1 MRYLALATDYDGTL
15 ALHGRVHEPTIR
27 SLEKLLTTNRK
38 LFLVTGRE
46 LDDLLNVFPHPHL
59 FEWIVAENGLLLYKP
74 SSTETVL
81 LANPP
86 SEEFIL
92 NLRSR
97 GIPISVG
104 RNIVSTVRPHEI
116 AVLTVIRDLGLDLQ
130 VIFNKEAVM
139 ILPSGFSK
147 ATGLLEALRK
157 SGLSPHNIAGIG
169 DAENDLAMLGMV
181 ECAGAVGNALPAIQE
196 RADIVTDGEQGDGV
210 VEFVGLLLA
219 DDLASL
225 EPRLDRHHVVLGTS
239 DEGQDV
245 RISPYGRNL
254 LIAGSSGSGKST
266 LSTGLIER
274 LTDKHYQCC
283 IIDPEGD
290 YESLEQA
297 VVLGDMDHT
306 PTTKEALQILEN
318 PEINLVINLV
328 GLPVQDRPAFF
339 KTIFKDLQEFRA
351 RTGRPHWIVLDETHH
366 LMPAEWEVPS
376 TLLTSFSYSLLMITV
391 HPDQVAA
398 EALSTVDGLVVIG
411 KAPAE
416 KLEAFT
422 RAIGEPLPACPFDD
436 LQPKEALFWN
446 RSAGTDP
453 IRFEV
458 MPNRSERRRHRR
470 KYAEGELGPDRSF
483 YFQGPEGKLK
493 LRAQNLI
500 LFLQLAEGIDA
511 ETWMYHL
518 RQHDYS
524 NWVRDCI
531 KDKTLAAEIQ
541 EIENNEALDHSKSL
555 TQIKSAIEYH
565 YVLSPHPPSSA
576 PSPSSS
582 Q

>member
-15 ALHGRVHEPTIR
+15 ALNGRVHESTIR

-38 LFLVTGRE
+38 LILVTGRE

-74 SSTETVL
+74 SSKETIL
-81 LANPP
+81 LAKPP
-86 SEEFIL
+86 SEEFIF

-104 RNIVSTVRPHEI
+104 RNIVSTVQPHET
-116 AVLTVIRDLGLDLQ
+116 AVLGVIRDLGLDLQ

-139 ILPSGFSK
+139 IVPAGFSK
-147 ATGLLEALRK
+147 ATGLLEALGK
-157 SGLSPHNIAGIG
+157 LGLSPHNIAGIG
-169 DAENDLAMLGMV
+169 DAENDLAFLGMV
-181 ECAGAVGNALPAIQE
+181 ECAGAVGNALPAIKE
-196 RADIVTDGEQGDGV
+196 RADVVTEGEQGDGV
-210 VEFVGLLLA
+210 VEFIGQLLA

-225 EPRLDRHHVVLGTS
+225 EPHLDRHHVVLGTS
-239 DEGQDV
+239 DGETEV
-245 RISPYGRNL
+245 RFSPYGRNL

-297 VVLGDMDHT
+297 VVIGDMDHT
-306 PTTKEALQILEN
+306 PTTKEALQILDN

-328 GLPVQDRPAFF
+328 GLPVEDRPAFF
-339 KTIFKDLQEFRA
+339 QTIFKDLQEYRA
-351 RTGRPHWIVLDETHH
+351 KTGRPHWIVLDESHH
-366 LMPAEWEVPS
+366 LLPTECDVPS
-376 TLLTSFSYSLLMITV
+376 TFFTPAPSSLLLITV
-391 HPDQVAA
+391 HPDQVAT
-398 EALSTVDGLVVIG
+398 EVLSTVDAMVVIG

-416 KLEAFT
+416 QLETFT
-422 RAIGEPLPACPFDD
+422 RSIGESLPACPFAS

-446 RSAGTDP
+446 RSAGSDP

-458 MPNRSERRRHRR
+458 LPNRSERRRHRR
-470 KYAEGELGPDRSF
+470 KYAEGELSPERSF
-483 YFQGPEGKLK
+483 YFEGPEGKLK

-518 RQHDYS
+518 KQHDYS
-524 NWVRDCI
+524 TWVRNCI

-541 EIENNEALDHSKSL
+541 EIENNETLGHAQSL

-565 YVLSPHPPSSA
+565 YVLSAHHSL
-576 PSPSSS
+576 PSSS
-582 Q
+582 SS